1 MRLSPFLFDNNII
14 IIKIIVNIIINI
26 VIISN
31 GHLIKK
37 FVVNLT
43 CVASA
48 KGKGKGGG
56 GGRKKEEKD
65 WEERREGSAC
75 NKSPQNSMYLRSKS
89 GRKMLI
95 GRDISRD
102 AESYGLAVRLASAC
116 FKITNL
122 YAR

>member
-56 GGRKKEEKD
+56 GGGEKMRRRTG
-65 WEERREGSAC
+65 RREGKGALAIKAHKIPC
-75 NKSPQNSMYLRSKS
+75 IYVQNLDVK
-89 GRKMLI
+89 
-95 GRDISRD
+95 
-102 AESYGLAVRLASAC
+102 C
-116 FKITNL
+116 
-122 YAR
+122 